1 MGIGEDGPTLS
12 DVERLAKTAA
22 TLLRVAGH
30 EVQLTKALG
39 GLMGRDPH
47 LARVMLTALLSRS
60 GVERLAIPG
69 LISLEGETETERKR
83 RLRAREPGRID
94 WRFYNREA
102 RFQVLVE
109 VKVNTTFAHTQLQR
123 YLDDPDLKQA
133 ESGGLIALT
142 RDAVVLSHGVT
153 DHPRW
158 IGLVRWRDLLQ
169 DLRLSSDDQAQDVN
183 RLLWNALID
192 VIESSEDLGYNY
204 PTWVDLL
211 SASHPADDATLG
223 KIARA
228 AIDKEII
235 AMVTSRVTAL
245 DLTSS
250 RRGPRARIAI
260 FGAPDWILRVEVHRG
275 QAPSVSAAAR
285 IPVSPVRRRRDWEA
299 AVQRCQAAH
308 WVVER
313 NRLTLRPLT
322 LDQQLPPHL
331 AVARALAGPVEA
343 LVDPMLW
350 PRFAG
355 LLGGSNFARSSD
367 LAEFST

>member
-123 YLDDPDLKQA
+123 YLDDPDLN
-133 ESGGLIALT
+133 L
-142 RDAVVLSHGVT
+142 D
-153 DHPRW
+153 PP
-158 IGLVRWRDLLQ
+158 
-169 DLRLSSDDQAQDVN
+169 LR
-183 RLLWNALID
+183 
-192 VIESSEDLGYNY
+192 
-204 PTWVDLL
+204 T
-211 SASHPADDATLG
+211 
-223 KIARA
+223 
-228 AIDKEII
+228 
-235 AMVTSRVTAL
+235 
-245 DLTSS
+245 
-250 RRGPRARIAI
+250 
-260 FGAPDWILRVEVHRG
+260 
-275 QAPSVSAAAR
+275 
-285 IPVSPVRRRRDWEA
+285 
-299 AVQRCQAAH
+299 
-308 WVVER
+308 
-313 NRLTLRPLT
+313 
-322 LDQQLPPHL
+322 
-331 AVARALAGPVEA
+331 
-343 LVDPMLW
+343 
-350 PRFAG
+350 
-355 LLGGSNFARSSD
+355 
-367 LAEFST
+367 